1 MASSPCASVAV
12 WGLRDCSS
20 LCIDVKQVP
29 FLSAAVCAF
38 LLLFCAGCAD
48 LSSLFGPSKPD
59 VPAQMPALESHI
71 YTLIVDERRKLDPKA
86 HFLSLDPELVTVAR
100 KRSASMALKNSFT
113 GDDPHA
119 SATMLMAEDAKFQG
133 LIGENV
139 AAQHFTPAAGIDVD
153 AVAKRFVDGWLASA
167 PHKEN
172 LDFADYDRTGV
183 GAAANGDTIYVTQ
196 LFSTD
201 LGLGTQGSSAPPP
214 QAAPVASPQEGKD
227 DSLKVPLRGDIAPGG

>member
-1 MASSPCASVAV
+1 MKPA
-12 WGLRDCSS
+12 
-20 LCIDVKQVP
+20 P
-29 FLSAAVCAF
+29 FLSAAACAF

-59 VPAQMPALESHI
+59 VPAQMPALESRI
-71 YTLIVDERRKLDPKA
+71 YTLIVDQRRTLDPKA
-86 HFLSLDPELVTVAR
+86 HFLSLDPELVEIAR
-100 KRSASMALKNSFT
+100 KRSAEMALKNSFVN
-113 GDDPHA
+113 DDPHV

-139 AAQHFTPAAGIDVD
+139 AAQHFLPADGIDID
-153 AVAKRFVDGWLASA
+153 IVAKRFVDSWLASA

-201 LGLGTQGSSAPPP
+201 LGLGPQNTSAPPP

-227 DSLKVPLRGDIAPGG
+227 DSQKVPLRGDIAPGG